1 MPATSLAEFPSER
14 TALATGWFA
23 RLADSIDRGK
33 LAAAGAAQDEL
44 SRLGFLVTPK
54 PPRRRRKPQIAPG
67 APELEG
73 AAR

>member
-14 TALATGWFA
+14 TAVATGWFA

-33 LAAAGAAQDEL
+33 LAAAGTAQEEL

-54 PPRRRRKPQIAPG
+54 LPQRRRKPRVEATT
-67 APELEG
+67 
-73 AAR
+73 R